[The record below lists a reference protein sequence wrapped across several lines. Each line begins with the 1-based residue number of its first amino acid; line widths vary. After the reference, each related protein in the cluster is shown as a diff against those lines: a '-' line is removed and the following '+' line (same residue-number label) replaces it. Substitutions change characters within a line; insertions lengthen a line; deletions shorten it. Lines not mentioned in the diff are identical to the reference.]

1 MDAQV
6 EIQLVSAGGE
16 GERQHGGVQAVDE
29 KLQEKEASDL
39 CRGMGVVEFLINIS
53 DASRSGWSCM
63 DHPKTVADVFEA
75 LVGAAFVDSGED
87 YLTAFHVRLHV
98 TYCFE

>member
-1 MDAQV
+1 MSCYGA
-6 EIQLVSAGGE
+6 
-16 GERQHGGVQAVDE
+16 
-29 KLQEKEASDL
+29 
-39 CRGMGVVEFLINIS
+39 MGVIEFLINIT

-87 YLTAFHVRLHV
+87 YITAFRVRTLP
-98 TYCFE
+98 YWRFIACIP